1 MTNQIIAI
9 LVPYISE
16 TNPFETA
23 IQQSVD
29 LCLSKFL
36 TSKGYKIIYVD
47 ASRKIDIV
55 IKEIIILNPTLVY
68 VDFYTDYNYLD
79 IWTLLDIF
87 KIKRTGGNIS
97 VAKIANDKEYFRQ
110 FLQIIDYEYLNP
122 LFGENVKN
130 FPCIMKYTNSAGS
143 DGTCIINSAN
153 ELKKI
158 FH

>member
-1 MTNQIIAI
+1 M
-9 LVPYISE
+9 
-16 TNPFETA
+16 
-23 IQQSVD
+23 
-29 LCLSKFL
+29 
-36 TSKGYKIIYVD
+36 
-47 ASRKIDIV
+47 
-55 IKEIIILNPTLVY
+55 
-68 VDFYTDYNYLD
+68 
-79 IWTLLDIF
+79 LDIF
-87 KIKRTGGNIS
+87 KIKRTGDNIS
-97 VAKIANDKEYFRQ
+97 VAKIANDNEYFRQ